1 MTCVPNPG
9 ELCPLPTIEA
19 NIPPIEGSPNGVIV
33 VDASIPYFGIGMRGD
48 NETKLVL
55 QVREGFVSSRTMSG
69 WERAQ
74 DVLLNSLR
82 SEDDEK
88 NAWNVAELGLG
99 LNPYGMLTGKTDC

>member
-1 MTCVPNPG
+1 
-9 ELCPLPTIEA
+9 
-19 NIPPIEGSPNGVIV
+19 
-33 VDASIPYFGIGMRGD
+33 MRGV

-55 QVREGFVSSRTMSG
+55 QVHEGFVSSRTMSG

-74 DVLLNSLR
+74 NILMSSLR

-99 LNPYGMLTGKTDC
+99 LNPHGMLTGTT